1 MEVRFAKIIS
11 IIFHPLLMP
20 TYTLLLIFNIN
31 VYFSS
36 IMPNNAKLLLLIM
49 ILTSTIFVPIIIF
62 SVFLKKKIINSFH
75 MHTKE
80 ERNYPFLVICII
92 YFLMFQLFSQTQ
104 IPDVYSS
111 FLVSSTALS
120 LILLLINFRFKI
132 STHTAGIG
140 GVTGLFAGLT
150 CRLNLDLMILTIILI
165 GCSGLV
171 GFSRLKLNS
180 HKPSEVYLG
189 FLAGVSVFLLFALFL

>member
-1 MEVRFAKIIS
+1 MEVRFSNIIS
-11 IIFHPLLMP
+11 IIFHPLMMP
-20 TYTLLLIFNIN
+20 SYTLLLIFNIN
-31 VYFSS
+31 MYFTS
-36 IMPNNAKLLLLIM
+36 ILPNNAKLLLLIM
-49 ILTSTIFVPIIIF
+49 MLTSTIFIPFIIF
-62 SVFLKKKIINSFH
+62 SVFRRKKIIESFH

-92 YFLMFQLFSQTQ
+92 YFLMYMLISQTQ
-104 IPDVYSS
+104 IPAIYSI
-111 FLVSSTALS
+111 FLIGATALS
-120 LILLLINFRFKI
+120 LLLLLINFRFKI
-132 STHTAGIG
+132 SAHTAGIG
-140 GVTGLFAGLT
+140 GVTGLFIGLAY
-150 CRLNLDLMILTIILI
+150 RLNLDLMILIIILI